1 MDAGLIIRVAG
12 IGLCVAVCAQVLG
25 KSGRD
30 DMATLVS
37 VAGIIT
43 VLFCLVTE
51 VSALL
56 ESVKE
61 IFGL

>member
-12 IGLCVAVCAQVLG
+12 IGLCVAVCAQVLS

-30 DMATLVS
+30 DQAMLVS

-43 VLFCLVTE
+43 VLFCLVGE
-51 VSALL
+51 LGSLL
-56 ESVKE
+56 QSVKD

>member
-1 MDAGLIIRVAG
+1 MDAGLIIKVAG
-12 IGLCVAVCAQVLG
+12 IGFCVAVCAQVLS

-30 DMATLVS
+30 DMAMLVS

-43 VLFCLVTE
+43 VLFSLVGE
-51 VSALL
+51 VSSLL
-56 ESVKE
+56 ESVRN

>member
-1 MDAGLIIRVAG
+1 MDVGLIIRVAG

-30 DMATLVS
+30 DMAMLVS

-43 VLFCLVTE
+43 VLFCLVSE
-51 VSALL
+51 VSHLL
-56 ESVKE
+56 ESVKD